1 MIETITEILKPD
13 FLLHNALCASVLMG
27 VVCPLVGAYFVLRRL
42 VFWGVA
48 LPQIAAS
55 GISFAFLLQGLGF
68 TLLAGSEAQERHLAI
83 IASALFT
90 FAAIAMLLFMERKGK
105 GAAEGRIGVF
115 YALAWATSILFVS
128 TNATGETEM
137 TSLLR
142 GEIIAISPHDFH
154 IMLMFFALA
163 GLAALVFQKE
173 FLLVSFDRDMAVTL
187 GRKVL
192 AWEVLLYLLIG
203 TAISLGVMTAGPLVT
218 FGLLVVP
225 PMAALPWAGGIMS
238 LSLVAAALGGL
249 SAFVGFYFSYAK
261 DMPLGPVII
270 CAACAA
276 LIISAGARKAYM
288 LLARIKA

>member
-1 MIETITEILKPD
+1 MEKIFEILKPD
-13 FLLHNALCASVLMG
+13 FLLHNALCASLLMG
-27 VVCPLVGAYFVLRRL
+27 IVCPLVGVYFVLRRL

-55 GISFAFLLQGLGF
+55 GIAFAFLVQGLGF

-90 FAAIAMLLFMERKGK
+90 FAAIATLLYMERKGK

-115 YALAWATSILFVS
+115 YALAWATSILFVAS
-128 TNATGETEM
+128 NATGENEM
-137 TSLLR
+137 SSLLR

-154 IMLMFFALA
+154 AMLVIFALA
-163 GLAALVFQKE
+163 GAAALVFQKE
-173 FLLVSFDRDMAVTL
+173 FLLVSYDRDMAVTL
-187 GRKVL
+187 GRNAL
-192 AWEVLLYLLIG
+192 GWELLLYTLIG
-203 TAISLGVMTAGPLVT
+203 VAISLGVMTVGPLVT

-238 LSLVAAALGGL
+238 LSLVAAALGGI
-249 SAFVGFYFSYAK
+249 SAFTGFYISYAK
-261 DMPLGPVII
+261 DLPLGPVII

-276 LIISAGARKAYM
+276 LAISVLTNKIWRLFCGQR
-288 LLARIKA
+288 